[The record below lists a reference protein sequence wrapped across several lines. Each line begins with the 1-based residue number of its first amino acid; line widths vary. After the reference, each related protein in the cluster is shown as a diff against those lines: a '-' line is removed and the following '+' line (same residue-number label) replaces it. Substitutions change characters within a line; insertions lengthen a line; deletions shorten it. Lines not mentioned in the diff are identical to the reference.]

1 MDRGVL
7 GGGHGRFFL
16 GGHGRIKGFKDVL
29 RREVWCIVGGGQE
42 RIVWVGGDR
51 GISRGGGGVMTYSEG
66 IDIYFDV
73 NRNNKRSHCILGSL
87 KGVVFMFKKWL

>member
-7 GGGHGRFFL
+7 G

-29 RREVWCIVGGGQE
+29 RREVWCIVGGGGQE

-51 GISRGGGGVMTYSEG
+51 GISRGAGGS
-66 IDIYFDV
+66 
-73 NRNNKRSHCILGSL
+73 
-87 KGVVFMFKKWL
+87 